1 MRQMMRK
8 QIYIDSR
15 QDRLLKRKAAELNTT
30 ESELIRN
37 GIEKLL
43 TSGTTI
49 HHDIRA
55 WEAEK
60 KYIQSRLKKGLVRG
74 GKRWK
79 REELH
84 NR

>member
-1 MRQMMRK
+1 MMRK